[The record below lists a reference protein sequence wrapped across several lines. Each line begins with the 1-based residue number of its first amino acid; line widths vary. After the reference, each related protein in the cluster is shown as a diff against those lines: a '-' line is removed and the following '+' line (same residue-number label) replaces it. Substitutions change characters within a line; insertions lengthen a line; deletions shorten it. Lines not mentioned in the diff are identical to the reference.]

1 MKGTRYKITFELIKK
16 TFIGLLTGILSESNH
31 TKWVLLSNHPNLINL
46 HPNKYSQEFHYHPFS
61 VNRCVGSS
69 NTLNDLSN
77 KVCIPNK
84 TEDSSIHVFNMI
96 TGKNEPKLLTKDI
109 SCKFKYKF
117 DGRKCNSNQEWN
129 NDKCRC
135 ECEKHICEK
144 DHIWNPATC
153 ICENAKYLASFID
166 DDSVIM
172 CDEITEETK
181 TIPTNFNKKSNL

>member
-84 TEDSSIHVFNMI
+84 TEDLNLIVFNMF
-96 TGKNEPKLLTKDI
+96 TGINESKTLKKHI
-109 SCKFKYKF
+109 SCECKCKF
-117 DGRKCNSNQEWN
+117 DGTNCNSDQCWN
-129 NDKCRC
+129 NELLNK
-135 ECEKHICEK
+135 ELL
-144 DHIWNPATC
+144 NPSTC
-153 ICENAKYLASFID
+153 SFKNGKYLASIM
-166 DDSVIM
+166 DDSAVT
-172 CDEITEETK
+172 CDEVIESYNKEIK
-181 TIPTNFNKKSNL
+181 TIPINFIKKKVIC